1 LFSIVQARLYINIG
15 PDKKVCNQDEWGSY
29 TNGTYFLTWPVIIR
43 TCVTCRALPITLLF
57 QLYYM
62 SISYTRL
69 EAS

>member
-29 TNGTYFLTWPVIIR
+29 TNGTYFLT
-43 TCVTCRALPITLLF
+43 CVTFRALPITLLF